1 MSTGGEKPTVLIVGA
16 GLGGLMLGALLEK
29 ADIPYVIFERTAS
42 VKPLGSALMIGA
54 AIIPIMEQLEIV
66 DEFLALGKATPEVTV
81 GRENQGPLYTVS
93 TLPQVEYTG
102 YYNYIVA
109 RPFFYDLMLRQVPKE
124 KIHFNKRV
132 LTISEKEERVKIQ
145 TADNSVYEGDILV
158 GADGAYSAVRKRMY
172 EILKQEGKLPKSDQE
187 ELPFKSTC
195 LVGQT
200 TPFKDFAD
208 FPEFDKEKCAFYNT
222 MAEEKPY
229 TWVVFAT
236 AQNTICWMV
245 IHHLDKASSKAAE
258 DQRFR
263 ESENSQWG
271 SHAAQAMCDETREF
285 PLPIGTKKMTMGD
298 LYDLTAP
305 DLISKVMLEEKVF
318 QTWHSGR
325 IGLLGDACHKLNPSG
340 AQGAVSAMHD
350 AIALANLIYA
360 LPSTPTSSDIEN
372 MFSDYQAERIVPVNE
387 SYNNSKALAKV
398 MERGFGGAVALFI
411 RKHFPAWLMK
421 VMLKRGVMTR
431 PTVGYL
437 KEIPLKGTL
446 APNVSPSTEKAR
458 EVFKKQSAGAAAIV

>member
-1 MSTGGEKPTVLIVGA
+1 MSGEKPTVLIVGA

-29 ADIPYVIFERTAS
+29 ANVPYAIFERTAE

-54 AIIPIMEQLEIV
+54 AIIPIMEQLGIV

-81 GRENQGPLYTVS
+81 SRENQGPLYTVS

-109 RPFFYDLMLRQVPKE
+109 RPFFYDLMLRQVPKD

-132 LTISEKEERVKIQ
+132 LTIGQEEERVKIQ
-145 TADNSVYEGDILV
+145 TADNCVHEGDILV
-158 GADGAYSAVRKRMY
+158 GADGAYSAVRQRMY
-172 EILKQEGKLPKSDQE
+172 ETLKQEGKLPKIDQE

-200 TPFKDFAD
+200 KPIDFAAD
-208 FPEFDKEKCAFYNT
+208 FPEFNRDQVAFYNT
-222 MAEEKPY
+222 MAEDRPY
-229 TWVVFAT
+229 TWVIFAT
-236 AQNTICWMV
+236 AQSTIAWMV
-245 IHHLDKASSKAAE
+245 IHHLDKESSKAAE
-258 DQRFR
+258 EQRFR

-271 SHAAQAMCDETREF
+271 SHAAQAMCDDTRDF
-285 PLPIGTKKMTMGD
+285 PLPIGTKNMTMGD
-298 LYDLTAP
+298 LYDLTP
-305 DLISKVMLEEKVF
+305 IDMVSKVMLEEKVF
-318 QTWHSGR
+318 QTWYSGR

-350 AIALANLIYA
+350 AIALGNLIYA
-360 LPSTPTSSDIEN
+360 LPSNPTASDIEN
-372 MFSDYQAERIVPVNE
+372 MFSEYQSERIVYVTE

-398 MERGFGGAVALFI
+398 MERGFGGAVALFV

-421 VMLKRGVMTR
+421 VMLKRGIMNR
-431 PTVGYL
+431 PQIGFTAAV
-437 KEIPLKGTL
+437 PLKGTI
-446 APNVSPSTEKAR
+446 AANVSPSTEKAR
-458 EVFKKQSAGAAAIV
+458 AIYEKTNTGTTPI

>member
-1 MSTGGEKPTVLIVGA
+1 MSSDKPTVLIVGA

-29 ADIPYVIFERTAS
+29 ANIPYAIFERTAE

-54 AIIPIMEQLEIV
+54 AIIPIMEQLGIV
-66 DEFLALGKATPEVTV
+66 DEFLTLGKATPEVTV
-81 GRENQGPLYTVS
+81 SRENQGPLYTVS

-109 RPFFYDLMLRQVPKE
+109 RPFFYDLMLRQVPKD

-132 LTISEKEERVKIQ
+132 LTIGQEEERVKIQ
-145 TADNSVYEGDILV
+145 TSDNCVHEGDILV
-158 GADGAYSAVRKRMY
+158 GADGAYSAVRQRMY
-172 EILKQEGKLPKSDQE
+172 EILKQEGKLPKIDQE

-200 TPFKDFAD
+200 KPIDFGAD
-208 FPEFDKEKCAFYNT
+208 FPEFNRDQVAFYNT
-222 MAEEKPY
+222 MAEDRPY
-229 TWVVFAT
+229 TWVIFAT
-236 AQNTICWMV
+236 AQSTIAWMV
-245 IHHLDKASSKAAE
+245 IHHLDKESSKAAE
-258 DQRFR
+258 EQRFR

-271 SHAAQAMCDETREF
+271 SHAAQTMCDETRDF

-298 LYDLTAP
+298 LYDLTP
-305 DLISKVMLEEKVF
+305 MDMVSKVMLEEKVF

-350 AIALANLIYA
+350 AIALGNLIYA
-360 LPSTPTSSDIEN
+360 LPSNPTALDIET
-372 MFSDYQAERIVPVNE
+372 MFSEYQAERIVPVTE

-398 MERGFGGAVALFI
+398 MERGFGGAVALFV

-421 VMLKRGVMTR
+421 VMLKRGIMNR
-431 PTVGYL
+431 PQIGFIAA
-437 KEIPLKGTL
+437 IPLKGTI
-446 APNVSPSTEKAR
+446 AANVSPSMEKAR
-458 EVFKKQSAGAAAIV
+458 AIYEKTKTGSTPI